1 MTSKPWN
8 SQYQYIRMLLIRWK
22 VPLFKE
28 VRFNSAGAGTFTIRV
43 NNFFSANRFIRSATL
58 NGKPLKRNWLIHE
71 EIMKGGTLVIA
82 QEQWIS
88 DINR

>member
-8 SQYQYIRMLLIRWK
+8 SQYQYISMLLIRWK

-43 NNFFSANRFIRSATL
+43 NNFFPQTVL
-58 NGKPLKRNWLIHE
+58 
-71 EIMKGGTLVIA
+71 
-82 QEQWIS
+82 
-88 DINR
+88 